1 MSVQCIDCVNFNAG
15 ENIPHPF
22 GPPDHYR
29 ELCDAPENLKTDYR
43 GEVDRRISTPKIIN
57 KHNNCVWFL
66 ALNPSSSSSSSSE
79 DDPSNPVVTS
89 ISVVDADLIDGKVS
103 VTHNLGLD
111 YPLVQVYNN
120 VKQLV
125 IMGVTSIDS
134 NTIEVDFDGYVPLV
148 GTWRIIIKR

>member
-1 MSVQCIDCVNFNAG
+1 M
-15 ENIPHPF
+15 
-22 GPPDHYR
+22 
-29 ELCDAPENLKTDYR
+29 
-43 GEVDRRISTPKIIN
+43 
-57 KHNNCVWFL
+57 
-66 ALNPSSSSSSSSE
+66 
-79 DDPSNPVVTS
+79 
-89 ISVVDADLIDGKVS
+89 
-103 VTHNLGLD
+103 GLD